1 MKAIEEFKHLPRNG
15 KSLSRHTLHILF
27 IEEKEKIMKGHKL
40 VLMGLA
46 VLIAGMLGAVPVWA
60 ADEITVDPWFVE
72 TMKNDQA
79 VLQPG
84 TTTYCNK
91 DFTVENMGK
100 EMAEVHIIRG
110 NGDNYAIDQIP
121 SGSKLGYKL
130 QDRSVFATNASSGNR
145 VDEARI
151 VNSTLG
157 EANLKVHCK

>member
-1 MKAIEEFKHLPRNG
+1 
-15 KSLSRHTLHILF
+15 
-27 IEEKEKIMKGHKL
+27 MKGNKL
-40 VLMGLA
+40 FSIGLA
-46 VLIAGMLGAVPVWA
+46 VLIAGIFGAAPVWS
-60 ADEITVDPWFVE
+60 ADEVTADPWFVE

-91 DFTVENMGK
+91 NFTVENMGK

-110 NGDNYAIDQIP
+110 NGDNYDIDQIP
-121 SGSKLGYKL
+121 AGGKLGYKL
-130 QDRSVFATNASSGNR
+130 QDRSVFATDASSGNW

-157 EANLKVHCK
+157 EANLKIYCK

>member
-1 MKAIEEFKHLPRNG
+1 
-15 KSLSRHTLHILF
+15 
-27 IEEKEKIMKGHKL
+27 MKGSKFA
-40 VLMGLA
+40 VLGLA
-46 VLIAGMLGAVPVWA
+46 VLSAGVLWAGPVGAANEVTA
-60 ADEITVDPWFVE
+60 DPWFVE
-72 TMKNDQA
+72 NMKNNEA

-100 EMAEVHIIRG
+100 EMAEVHVIRG
-110 NGDNYAIDQIP
+110 NGDNYAVDQIP

-130 QDRSVFATNASSGNR
+130 QDRSSFATDASQGNW

-157 EANLKVHCK
+157 EANLKISCK

>member
-1 MKAIEEFKHLPRNG
+1 
-15 KSLSRHTLHILF
+15 
-27 IEEKEKIMKGHKL
+27 MKGNKF
-40 VLMGLA
+40 VSMGLA
-46 VLIAGMLGAVPVWA
+46 VLIAGIFGAVPVWS
-60 ADEITVDPWFVE
+60 ADEVSVDPWFVE
-72 TMKNDQA
+72 TMENGQA

-91 DFTVENMGK
+91 NFMVENMGK

-130 QDRSVFATNASSGNR
+130 QDRSVFATDASSGNW

-157 EANLKVHCK
+157 EANLKIHCK